1 MAAERNAER
10 VLIVSSGDKGEEF
23 FRGALS
29 AEFSTEIVKSGAE
42 ARRILANSERDVIV
56 INCPLKDE
64 YGTDLAEEAVKD
76 SFAGVVLLV
85 KSEAWDAV
93 SFGMEKIG
101 VHCIAKPLSSLA
113 FLGGVRLAA
122 ATSQRL
128 KGFAKKTEN
137 LMGKMEEI
145 KLVGRAKL
153 LLMQKLSLTEEE
165 AHKYIEKQAMDRCVK
180 RAVVARDVIKTYSE

>member
-1 MAAERNAER
+1 MTVERNGER
-10 VLIVSSGDKGEEF
+10 VLIVSSAEKGEEF
-23 FRGALS
+23 FRGALT
-29 AEFSTEIVKSGAE
+29 AEFSVEIVKSGAE
-42 ARRILANSERDVIV
+42 ARRILSDSERDVVV

-64 YGTDLAEEAVKD
+64 YGTDLAEETVRD

-85 KSEAWDAV
+85 KSEAWDSV
-93 SFGMEKIG
+93 SCAMEKIG

-128 KGFAKKTEN
+128 KGFAKKTER
-137 LMGKMEEI
+137 LMDKMEEI

-153 LLMQKLSLTEEE
+153 ILMQKLSFTEEE
-165 AHKYIEKQAMDRCVK
+165 AHRYIEKQAMDRCVK
-180 RAVVARDVIKTYSE
+180 RAVVARDVITTYSE